1 MGVWMRVAD
10 PSCKYSE
17 FRTNLDKVDTRGP
30 LEEMQ
35 RHGPAVGKR
44 SLRTLSVHEHHKAET
59 VAHLSNQAAAALAL
73 SSGEEYAMW
82 TRALVKKLCETA
94 DSDRL
99 RDICENLLYSD
110 PYEVLPF
117 HLLCVETIFKF
128 LTHAIAGQARIK
140 RNHEL
145 ESDCRWGAQARPC
158 GEPCLYHCATPQT
171 TATCTAAQVLS

>member
-110 PYEVLPF
+110 PRALNATTSWSPTVVGVHKLDLAESLVSIIAQHRKLQRLA
-117 HLLCVETIFKF
+117 LLLKSS
-128 LTHAIAGQARIK
+128 LDRRRA
-140 RNHEL
+140 EL
-145 ESDCRWGAQARPC
+145 VDPPG
-158 GEPCLYHCATPQT
+158 
-171 TATCTAAQVLS
+171 